1 MKKPLKGHPYHNK
14 TDAELEFI
22 VKDAREAAQAMR
34 GFNYEAEAKYL
45 DQINDAFTVLGYR
58 AARQYIET
66 YGV

>member
-1 MKKPLKGHPYHNK
+1 MRKPLKNHPYHNK

-22 VKDAREAAQAMR
+22 VKDAREAALAMR
-34 GFNYEAEAKYL
+34 GVNEQAELKYL
-45 DQINDAFTVLGYR
+45 DQINDAFTVMGYR

>member
-22 VKDAREAAQAMR
+22 VKDACEAAQAMR

-58 AARQYIET
+58 AARQYVET